1 MKKIPLVE
9 NLQDYFIKNKKSTS
23 TSKTY
28 SSHIRALL
36 RNVEEFNDSLEDLLN
51 KTTILFEYLNT
62 LTINTSKSYLTA
74 VVVLSN
80 IIQHPNRSIF
90 SEKLDEITNES
101 KKIQMDQKKSVKE
114 AKNWL
119 NWNQILKMVKDKE
132 KNAKALIKNNPNEK
146 EILSNIQDWIIAT
159 IYTKIPPRRIGDYTN
174 LQWLND
180 TTDKTKTNY
189 VDMKNMKLHFNIYK
203 TVSTYGEEVIDIPKS
218 LLNVL
223 KIWRKYNSNEYVFI
237 KNNKKP
243 FLQPD
248 LSKRLN
254 SIFGEG
260 ISVNML
266 RHSFLTEVY
275 KKCPALKDMA
285 KLSREMSHSIATQML
300 YVRKD

>member
-1 MKKIPLVE
+1 MKKIPSIE
-9 NLQDYFIKNKKSTS
+9 NLQEFYVSNNKSSS

-36 RNVEEFNDSLEDLLN
+36 RNVGDFNNSIEDLLSN
-51 KTTILFEYLNT
+51 PKILFNYLDT
-62 LTINTSKSYLTA
+62 LTINTSKSYLTSI
-74 VVVLSN
+74 VVLTS
-80 IIQHPNRSIF
+80 IINHPSKSIF
-90 SEKLDEITNES
+90 STKLDEIVNES
-101 KKIQMDQKKSVKE
+101 KKIQMEQKKSDKE

-119 NWNQILKMVKDKE
+119 DWNQILKIVKE
-132 KNAKALIKNNPNEK
+132 KEKVAKALIKNNPSEK
-146 EILSNIQDWIIAT
+146 EILSTIQDWVIAS

-174 LQWLND
+174 LQFLSD
-180 TTDKTKTNY
+180 STDKTKSNY
-189 VDMKNMKLHFNIYK
+189 IDMKTMKLHFNIYK
-203 TVSTYGEEVIDIPKS
+203 TVTTYGEEIIEIPKS
-218 LLNVL
+218 LLKVF
-223 KIWRKYNSNEYVFI
+223 KIWRKYNTDDYVFI
-237 KNNKKP
+237 KHNKKS
-243 FLQPD
+243 FSQPD